1 MATLTSKG
9 NFLPA
14 MDAQKEVV
22 ISYLP
27 LSHVAAHLIDGYMT
41 LYCGGATYCA
51 DKDALR
57 GTLVENMKEIR
68 PTHFLGVPRVWEKM
82 QEKMM
87 EVSEDR
93 P

>member
-9 NFLPA
+9 NFAFPA

-51 DKDALR
+51 
-57 GTLVENMKEIR
+57 GTNSI
-68 PTHFLGVPRVWEKM
+68 EK
-82 QEKMM
+82 KLA
-87 EVSEDR
+87 
-93 P
+93 

>member
-1 MATLTSKG
+1 M
-9 NFLPA
+9 
-14 MDAQKEVV
+14 

-51 DKDALR
+51 DRNALR
-57 GTLVENMKEIR
+57 GTLVDNMREIR
-68 PTHFLGVPRVWEKM
+68 PTQFLGVPRVWEKM

-87 EVSEDR
+87 EVRRVIIIS
-93 P
+93 

>member
-1 MATLTSKG
+1 M
-9 NFLPA
+9 
-14 MDAQKEVV
+14 

-51 DKDALR
+51 DRNALR
-57 GTLVENMKEIR
+57 GTLVDNMREIR
-68 PTHFLGVPRVWEKM
+68 PTQFLGVPRVWEKM

-87 EVSEDR
+87 EVRRVEGLMLCGKLHRLSSAWR
-93 P
+93 